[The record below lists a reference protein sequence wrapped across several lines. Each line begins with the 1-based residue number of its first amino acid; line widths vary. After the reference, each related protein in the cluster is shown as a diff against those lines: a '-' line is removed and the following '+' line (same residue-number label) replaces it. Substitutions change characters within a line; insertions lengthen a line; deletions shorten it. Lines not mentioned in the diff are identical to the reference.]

1 MTGPSLVS
9 TCARVLSYLDACMV
23 RGVRP
28 DVMGARESAGPVCDA
43 LWLDS
48 LDELRRKGFVTGL
61 QLVDGPG
68 SRLAVVDGT
77 RPTIEG
83 EEWLWS
89 VSGRRLLPD
98 PIALASLVD
107 ATARRAL

>member
-1 MTGPSLVS
+1 MTGSNLTS
-9 TCARVLSYLDACMV
+9 TCARVLAYLEACMM

-28 DVMGARESAGPVCDA
+28 DVMGARESAGPVCDM

-48 LDELRRKGFVTGL
+48 LEELRRKGFVACL
-61 QLVDGPG
+61 EIVDTPG
-68 SRLAVVDGT
+68 ARLAVVDQA

-83 EEWLWS
+83 EGWLAS
-89 VSGRRLLPD
+89 LSGRSLLPD
-98 PIALASLVD
+98 PIALAALVD